1 MEFIRYW
8 SAVIFEQ
15 SVFYYSITIMFSYLL
30 LIIFS
35 IIEIEK
41 YRVRNK
47 VINYNP
53 LLNSAFVPGISIIA
67 PAYNESAT
75 VRSGVHTLLCLNYP
89 KFEVIVINDGST
101 DDTLQ
106 QLIDEYDLVVV
117 DFAYHEE
124 IVTQPV
130 KRIFRSTNTVYAKLT
145 VIDKVNGKSKAD
157 ASNAGINIASYPLF
171 LCTDIDCILHQDTLV
186 KLVKPF
192 VEEQTRV
199 IATGAV
205 IRIANSCELVNGY
218 MKRVKVASQFLPLFQ
233 ELEYIRAFLMGR
245 MAWSKINGLMLV
257 SGGLG
262 LFDKEIVLKVGGYD
276 HVSFGEDMELII
288 RMRLWMHD
296 NKLKYKVT
304 YIPDS
309 LCWTEVP
316 STLNVFAN
324 QRTRWSKGLI
334 QTLWYHKKAFLNPKY
349 KLFGLLSFP
358 YWVFF
363 EWMAPIIEACG
374 ILYYVYLIIT
384 NQINWPFAIIL
395 LAFIYSFSVMI
406 TIISILWDEISGSSY
421 TKKREIFKLC
431 LAAMVEP
438 FVFHPLVLFFSIKGN
453 WFFFTKRKLKWG
465 EMTRKGFNNS
475 NTALSGYEQRK
486 L

>member
-1 MEFIRYW
+1 MESIKYY
-8 SAVIFEQ
+8 SALFFEN
-15 SVFYYSITIMFSYLL
+15 SVFWYCSAAMLSYLL
-30 LIIFS
+30 LIIGS

-47 VINYNP
+47 VINYSA
-53 LLNSAFVPGISIIA
+53 LLNSNFVPGISVIA

-75 VRSGVHTLLCLNYP
+75 IRNGVHTLLCLNYP
-89 KFEVIVINDGST
+89 KFEVIIINDGST

-130 KRIFRSTNTVYAKLT
+130 KRIFKSTNPAYSKLT
-145 VIDKVNGKSKAD
+145 IIDKENGKSKAD
-157 ASNAGINIASYPLF
+157 ASNAGINVASFPLF
-171 LCTDIDCILHQDTLV
+171 LCTDIDCILHQDTLIKMV
-186 KLVKPF
+186 RPF
-192 VEEQTRV
+192 VEEKTRV

-205 IRIANSCELVNGY
+205 IRIANSCELENGY
-218 MKRVKVASQFLPLFQ
+218 MKRIKVAKQYLPLFQ

-245 MAWSKINGLMLV
+245 MAWSRINGLLLV

-262 LFDKEIVLKVGGYD
+262 LFDKEIVMKAGGYN

-288 RMRLWMHD
+288 RMRIWMHE
-296 NKLKYKVT
+296 NKLAYRVR
-304 YIPDS
+304 YIPES

-316 STLNVFAN
+316 STLKVFAN

-334 QTLWYHKKAFLNPKY
+334 QTLWFHRKVFFNPKY
-349 KLFGLLSFP
+349 KLFGMLSFP

-363 EWMAPIIEACG
+363 EWMAPLIEASG
-374 ILYYVYLIIT
+374 IIYYVYLIIT
-384 NQINWPFAIIL
+384 HQINWPFAIVL
-395 LAFIYSFSVMI
+395 LVFIYSFSVMI
-406 TIISILWDEISGSSY
+406 TILSILWDEISGSSY

-431 LAAMVEP
+431 LAAIVEP
-438 FVFHPLVLFFSIKGN
+438 IAYHPLVLFFSIKGN
-453 WFFFTKRKLKWG
+453 WFFFTKKKLKWG
-465 EMTRKGFNNS
+465 NMQRKGFSNS
-475 NTALSGYEQRK
+475 NTALVDYEQRK